1 MSTQEP
7 EQQPSHVEVPRQ
19 VRIAADWS
27 WRLLVIAA
35 AVVALILLVDRLKL
49 VFLSVFI
56 GLLISALLFPVV
68 KVVQRRLGRLRG
80 ARGVATAL
88 VLVLAISTLVG
99 ILALLTIE
107 ITGSFKDLGHTFGAG
122 LTQIRSFLRT
132 HFNIDDIKL
141 QQYLQSAWDALQD
154 NRTGLVSGARSAAVI
169 AVQVLSGAAI
179 AFFTTVF
186 FLLDGE
192 RIWAWVVRLFP
203 RRGQGDVQAAGLKS
217 WVVLTA
223 YVRGTM
229 FIAFTDAVLVG
240 LSIAVIGVPLAV
252 PLAVLVFFG
261 AFVPIVG
268 ALISGFVAVVVALAA
283 KGVVAAIA
291 VLVAIIVV
299 QQVEGHLLQPL
310 VMGRLVSLHPL
321 GVVVAVTAG
330 SVLGGLVGAVVA
342 VPVAAVLTTVLG
354 HYGTRARQGPQP
366 VPGEP
371 VPGEPVPGEPAPD
384 QLVTASAADE
394 AAAAP

>member
-1 MSTQEP
+1 MSTREP

-35 AVVALILLVDRLKL
+35 AVVAVTLLVNRLKL

-56 GLLISALLFPVV
+56 GLLISALLFPAVRG
-68 KVVQRRLGRLRG
+68 VQRRLGRLRG
-80 ARGVATAL
+80 ARGIATTV
-88 VLVLAISTLVG
+88 VLVVAIATLVG
-99 ILALLTIE
+99 IVALLTIE

-122 LTQIRSFLRT
+122 LTQIRLFLRT
-132 HFNIDDIKL
+132 HFNIDDIRL

-154 NRTGLVSGARSAAVI
+154 NRTGLVSGARSAAAI
-169 AVQVLSGAAI
+169 ALEVLSGAAI
-179 AFFTTVF
+179 AFFTAVF

-192 RIWAWVVRLFP
+192 RIWAWMVRLFP
-203 RRGQGDVQAAGLKS
+203 RRSQTDIQAAGMKS

-229 FIAFTDAVLVG
+229 FIAFTDAALVG

-268 ALISGFVAVVVALAA
+268 ALVSGFVAVVVALATE
-283 KGVVAAIA
+283 GVVAALA

-321 GVVVAVTAG
+321 AVVVAVTAG

-342 VPVAAVLTTVLG
+342 VPVTAVVTTVLG
-354 HYGTRARQGPQP
+354 HYGTRARQGPE
-366 VPGEP
+366 PGSTP
-371 VPGEPVPGEPAPD
+371 PAPQGSAPG
-384 QLVTASAADE
+384 QLLTTLAADE
-394 AAAAP
+394 TAVAP